1 MLSSITRSERIIIVE
16 DDRVRSVVIGPQ
28 QRLRPALHL
37 AAAGAVCIGLLAGWL
52 LTVVELRDTR
62 RSVAM
67 LADTGDT
74 LAAQLADSRSRLA
87 ALGGELDTAREALAG
102 VLAGDAELRGKLE
115 TVLATLDGAAGDT
128 TVKGLRQTLTAARD
142 GLQPLT
148 TGAGDHLAAAGRSL
162 EQVGQ
167 ASLEAAARRAQAA
180 LTALEM
186 AAADRLGATAADD
199 AGDGD
204 GGLMSVLAETRAEVR
219 QLRIAVAVADARREE
234 AEQKTTETERRM
246 AAVTDGQVALIGQ
259 LSERAEL
266 RIGEIESV
274 LRETGIDL
282 NAVLADLEN
291 SRFGR
296 GGPLVDIPEAAALAM
311 APAAGEAMSRLEGL
325 LDRQARL
332 RALFTLLPL
341 GAPLNDFYVSS
352 NFGKRLDPFT
362 NEWAMHTGLDLV
374 SQLRSPVAVT
384 APGEV
389 VFAGWDS
396 GGYGRMVLVDH
407 GFGINT
413 RYAHLDKLMVKAGQ
427 SINQGDT
434 VGTLGNTGRSQ
445 GPHLH
450 YEVLVDGRPVNPLRF
465 MERGRHVCEG

>member
-37 AAAGAVCIGLLAGWL
+37 AAAGAVCVGLLAGWL

-87 ALGGELDTAREALAG
+87 VLGGELDTAREALAG
-102 VLAGDAELRGKLE
+102 VLAGDAELRGTLE
-115 TVLATLDGAAGDT
+115 TVLATLDTAAADPTG
-128 TVKGLRQTLTAARD
+128 KGLRQALTAARA
-142 GLQPLT
+142 GLEPLAL
-148 TGAGDHLAAAGRSL
+148 GAGEHLAAAGRSL

-167 ASLEAAARRAQAA
+167 ASLEAATRRAQAA

-186 AAADRLGATAADD
+186 AAADRLGATT
-199 AGDGD
+199 GDGTVGD

-219 QLRIAVAVADARREE
+219 QLRMAVAVADARRDE
-234 AEQKTTETERRM
+234 AEQKTAETERRM

-282 NAVLADLEN
+282 NAVLADLE
-291 SRFGR
+291 SDRFGR

-341 GAPLNDFYVSS
+341 AAPLNDFYVSS

-374 SQLRSPVAVT
+374 SQFRSPVTAT

-389 VFAGWDS
+389 VFSGWDS

-413 RYAHLDKLMVKAGQ
+413 RYAHLDKVMVKAGQ